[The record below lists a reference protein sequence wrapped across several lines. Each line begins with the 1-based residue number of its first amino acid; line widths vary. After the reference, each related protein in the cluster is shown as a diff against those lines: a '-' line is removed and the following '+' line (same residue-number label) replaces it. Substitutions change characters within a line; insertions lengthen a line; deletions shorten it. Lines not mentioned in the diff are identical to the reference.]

1 MDWFT
6 GIIVFILI
14 WWTAIF
20 TVLPFGLKRD
30 EKGIPNDPNMK
41 RKVLMITALSA
52 VLWVLI
58 YLLIEADIIS
68 FREMAKIM
76 AEQGSIE

>member
-20 TVLPFGLKRD
+20 TILPFGLKRD
-30 EKGIPNDPNMK
+30 EKGIPNDPRIK
-41 RKVLMITALSA
+41 FKLLVITGVSAL
-52 VLWVLI
+52 VWITV
-58 YLLIEADIIS
+58 YFLIEADIIS
-68 FREMAKIM
+68 FREMARGLS
-76 AEQGSIE
+76 E